1 MLSLISGA
9 EPAENAAY
17 PMRPIRIIVPAASGG
32 PPDVAARLVGEKI
45 VIIENRPGASFT
57 LGLNVVAKS
66 TPDGYTLGLILMP
79 ATVSPSL
86 LGTLPYDTEKD
97 LAAVSLIAWG
107 YNILAVPVS
116 TPAKSLKDLI
126 ALAKAKPG
134 GLKFSSG
141 GNGAPGHLAGE
152 LLKREA
158 KIELV
163 HIPYKGAPAGAIALL
178 TGDVDMMIGAIG
190 VLAPHI
196 KSGKV
201 RALATS
207 APQRITAYPELP
219 TFVELGYPTVQIRD
233 WHGIVV
239 PAASPRNVIERLHV
253 EIAKAVMLSETKQR
267 LEPLG
272 LEPAAMGS
280 AAFAAHIRDEL
291 QRWSKL
297 VRDAGIK
304 AD

>member
-1 MLSLISGA
+1 M
-9 EPAENAAY
+9 
-17 PMRPIRIIVPAASGG
+17 
-32 PPDVAARLVGEKI
+32 
-45 VIIENRPGASFT
+45 
-57 LGLNVVAKS
+57 
-66 TPDGYTLGLILMP
+66 
-79 ATVSPSL
+79 
-86 LGTLPYDTEKD
+86 
-97 LAAVSLIAWG
+97 SLIAWG

-280 AAFAAHIRDEL
+280 AEFAAHIRDEL

>member
-1 MLSLISGA
+1 
-9 EPAENAAY
+9 
-17 PMRPIRIIVPAASGG
+17 
-32 PPDVAARLVGEKI
+32 LVGEKI
-45 VIIENRPGASFT
+45 AKSLGRPVITENRPGASFT
-57 LGLNVVAKS
+57 LGLNAVAKS

-97 LAAVSLIAWG
+97 LAGVSLIAWG

-116 TPAKSLKDLI
+116 APAKSLIDLI
-126 ALAKAKPG
+126 ALAKLKPG
-134 GLKFSSG
+134 ALKFSSG

-152 LLKREA
+152 LMRREA

-163 HIPYKGAPAGAIALL
+163 HIPYKGAPAAAIALL
-178 TGDVDMMIGAIG
+178 SGDVDLMIGAVG
-190 VLAPHI
+190 VLTPHV
-196 KSGKV
+196 KSGRL

-207 APQRITAYPELP
+207 APQRINAYPELP
-219 TFVELGYPTVQIRD
+219 TFIELGYPTVQIRD

-239 PAASPRNVIERLHV
+239 PTGSPRNVIERLHV
-253 EIAKAVMLSETKQR
+253 EIEKTVMLSETKQR

-272 LEPAAMGS
+272 LEPAAMTS
-280 AAFAAHIRDEL
+280 AEFSAHIRDEL